1 VYGDDQQSIFNNNK
15 KKKGGGGEGEEE
27 ETGHELKESTFV
39 IARIGKNCTNT

>member
-1 VYGDDQQSIFNNNK
+1 MISRVSSTTTK
-15 KKKGGGGEGEEE
+15 KKKRGGEGEEE

>member
-1 VYGDDQQSIFNNNK
+1 MISRVSSTTT